1 MFLVLANILSNLGTY
16 HQIFKIHRRKSVED
30 ISLVNIGC
38 VWTNVSANLFYAHSI
53 GNRRLVTTFGNTW
66 LSISGLLLSVVY
78 FNNIQTTQERTIKS
92 Q

>member
-66 LSISGLLLSVVY
+66 LSISGLLLSIVY
-78 FNNIQTTQERTIKS
+78 FTNINTPKS
-92 Q
+92 QSIKRE

>member
-1 MFLVLANILSNLGTY
+1 MFFVLANILSNLGTY

-66 LSISGLLLSVVY
+66 LSISGLLLSIVY
-78 FNNIQTTQERTIKS
+78 FTNINTPKS
-92 Q
+92 QSIK